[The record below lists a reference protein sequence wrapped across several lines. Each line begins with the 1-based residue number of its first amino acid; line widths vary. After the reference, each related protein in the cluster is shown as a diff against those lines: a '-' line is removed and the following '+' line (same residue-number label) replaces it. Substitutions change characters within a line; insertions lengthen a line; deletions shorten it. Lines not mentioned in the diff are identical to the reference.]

1 MSTQSTALPIRDN
14 LARWREWRHARW
26 VFSPATA
33 ILSLMLIVAVFAPL
47 LAPYDP
53 VKPNPAEKLLPPSSL
68 HYFGTDPYGMDV
80 FSRVLYATRTDL
92 TIAISSVL
100 LGILVG
106 MPLGALAGYAR
117 GTMDEI
123 LMRLTEIVQAFPQI
137 LFAMAVMA
145 VAGNNVINLILI
157 LALLNVPVYVK
168 MVRSVTLPLRESDFV
183 LAARCAGH
191 SSLSLVGRH
200 ILPNTLVPVF
210 SQFSISCAFAVQ
222 MVAGLSF
229 IGLGV
234 RVPEPEWGSMINLGA
249 SYIVFGYWWPSF
261 FPGMATFLAAFALND
276 LGQRVRR
283 TVLREL

>member
-1 MSTQSTALPIRDN
+1 MSIQSTALPLRDN
-14 LARWREWRHARW
+14 LTRLRHLRHAQW
-26 VFSPATA
+26 VFSPPTFVLLLLVFVA
-33 ILSLMLIVAVFAPL
+33 IFAPL

-53 VKPNPAEKLLPPSSL
+53 VKPNPAEKLLPPSRL

-80 FSRVLYATRTDL
+80 YSRVLYATRTDL

-117 GTMDEI
+117 GGTDEGLMRATEI
-123 LMRLTEIVQAFPQI
+123 LQAFPQI

-145 VAGNNVINLILI
+145 VAGNNAVNLILV
-157 LALLNVPVYVK
+157 LAVLNVPVYVK
-168 MVRSVTLPLRESDFV
+168 MVRSVTLPLRESDFI

-191 SSLSLVGRH
+191 NSFSVVGRH

-234 RVPEPEWGSMINLGA
+234 RVPEPEWGSMIYLGA

-261 FPGMATFLAAFALND
+261 FPGMATFLTAFALNN

-283 TVLREL
+283 TVLRES

>member
-1 MSTQSTALPIRDN
+1 MSTQSAALPRRDT
-14 LARWREWRHARW
+14 LTRLRQWRHAQW
-26 VFSPATA
+26 VFSPPTFVLLLLIFVA
-33 ILSLMLIVAVFAPL
+33 IFAPL

-53 VKPNPAEKLLPPSSL
+53 VKPNPAEKLLPPSRM

-80 FSRVLYATRTDL
+80 YSRVLYATRTDL

-117 GTMDEI
+117 GGTDEGLMRATEI
-123 LMRLTEIVQAFPQI
+123 LQAFPQI

-145 VAGNNVINLILI
+145 VAGNNAINLILV
-157 LALLNVPVYVK
+157 LAVLNVPVYVK
-168 MVRSVTLPLRESDFV
+168 MVRSVTLPLRESDFI

-191 SSLSLVGRH
+191 NSFSLVGRH

-261 FPGMATFLAAFALND
+261 FPGMATFLTAFALNN

-283 TVLREL
+283 TVLRES